1 MHEKIRDCLLLHKVF
16 FCVSLALNQNTV
28 ESVRLFNRAIKIS
41 LRLLRNQS
49 DRGSEVALLASLGCT
64 SENIFRDSSKNVEST
79 LIKCDKLLK
88 DSSSPNTKSIRSDCK
103 KCISYQRRCY
113 RLLSISTAL
122 ISPSRSHS
130 IDFCLLFN
138 QIL

>member
-28 ESVRLFNRAIKIS
+28 ESVRLFNRALKIS
-41 LRLLRNQS
+41 TRLETELT
-49 DRGSEVALLASLGCT
+49 EAPVASLASLECT
-64 SENIFRDSSKNVEST
+64 SENFSRDSTKNVEST

-88 DSSSPNTKSIRSDCK
+88 DSSSPNTKSISDCK

-113 RLLSISTAL
+113 RLLSIRSAL

-130 IDFCLLFN
+130 IDFRLLFN